1 MSMTRSDNDS
11 LTSFAI
17 ELAAASAVETLQRF
31 RSPMEVEVKVATDW
45 DPVTEADRAAERAM
59 RRMIESRFP
68 DHGILGEEYGTKDSE
83 SDFTWILDPIDGTR
97 AFVIGMPTWA
107 TLIGLY
113 YKGKPFLGVMSQPYV
128 GDTFV
133 GNPGGA
139 WKIRGYNRTPL
150 QVGKTTS
157 LRDARIGTTTPHRYF
172 ERDAENFDQLR
183 KTATL
188 MRYGGDAYFFSL
200 LAEGCLDIAM
210 DPGLQVYDIAA
221 LIPIISGA
229 GGIVATWDGA
239 EPSQGG
245 NVIAAATDHLMTEAL
260 KVMTA
265 NR

>member
-1 MSMTRSDNDS
+1 MNMIEPDSES

-31 RSPMEVEVKVATDW
+31 RSPMEVEVKIATEW
-45 DPVTEADRAAERAM
+45 DPVTEADRSAESTM

-68 DHGILGEEYGTKDSE
+68 DHGILGEEYGAKETE

-97 AFVIGMPTWA
+97 AFVIGMPTCA

-113 YKGKPFLGVMSQPYV
+113 HHGKPFLGVMSQPYV

-133 GNPGGA
+133 GNPDGA
-139 WKIRGYNRTPL
+139 WKIRKNAKTRL
-150 QVGKTTS
+150 HVGKTSS
-157 LRDARIGTTTPHRYF
+157 LRDARIGTTTPHRFF
-172 ERDAENFDQLR
+172 ERDAENFEQLR

-221 LIPIISGA
+221 LIPIIRGA
-229 GGIVATWDGA
+229 GGIVATWDGSD
-239 EPSQGG
+239 PSQGG
-245 NVIAAATDHLMTEAL
+245 NVIATATEQLMAEAL